1 MFFVIFWLSWGTD
14 WTQHHWQRSSSWL
27 NCFWCAHWIHWA
39 GTFICSSQC
48 KLNWCQWSV
57 SHEGLFRPSEVIA
70 RLAAAGALNAAA
82 VCVCVCVIKQ
92 VKEKWINLSP
102 LASTQKLHYMYLTKW
117 DFENVFL
124 NVWEF
129 LVNVF

>member
-1 MFFVIFWLSWGTD
+1 
-14 WTQHHWQRSSSWL
+14 
-27 NCFWCAHWIHWA
+27 
-39 GTFICSSQC
+39 
-48 KLNWCQWSV
+48 
-57 SHEGLFRPSEVIA
+57 
-70 RLAAAGALNAAA
+70 
-82 VCVCVCVIKQ
+82 VIKQ

-102 LASTQKLHYMYLTKW
+102 LALKQKLHYMYLTKW